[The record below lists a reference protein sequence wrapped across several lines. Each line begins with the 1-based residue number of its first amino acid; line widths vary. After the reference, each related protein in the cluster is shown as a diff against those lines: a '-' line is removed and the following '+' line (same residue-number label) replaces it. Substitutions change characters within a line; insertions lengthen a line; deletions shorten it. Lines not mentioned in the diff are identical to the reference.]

1 MGCKGGF
8 SQAQCCHMASFHY
21 LPSRATRVIDRMQS
35 RVYIGNFSAEGNV
48 FVGNLHDSQFA
59 RTLLSCLSAEPH
71 GPPLLPINT
80 LVTHCSLSSIFL
92 QCAVLE
98 FLLNIHGKPCC
109 AMLRQAIQKH
119 ERHVQRHWACQICPS
134 THADSYT
141 RCGHLAESGSTHDC
155 YYYYLYHYH
164 HGHYNHKHLYHCYH

>member
-1 MGCKGGF
+1 MNAADMLKRRESQMGCKGGF

-48 FVGNLHDSQFA
+48 FVGNLRDSQFA

-80 LVTHCSLSSIFL
+80 LVTHL
-92 QCAVLE
+92 
-98 FLLNIHGKPCC
+98 
-109 AMLRQAIQKH
+109 
-119 ERHVQRHWACQICPS
+119 WAPS
-134 THADSYT
+134 
-141 RCGHLAESGSTHDC
+141 RIR
-155 YYYYLYHYH
+155 
-164 HGHYNHKHLYHCYH
+164 